1 MKDDAL
7 IDTNIIDVLKRIESV
22 SDNKARVYLLT
33 PPEYYCPTK
42 KASLGNYVTF
52 YCVSEACSTAGYGV
66 TQQATKALIHINTPL
81 SWEADCWGMFNLLY
95 GLEIL
100 SLIPPAITDGDT
112 DKEGSGLEQQRAVR
126 AVERA
131 AIRCRLKRQ
140 EKGYP
145 FRRARRVLR
154 KKFQKELSY
163 EVE

>member
-7 IDTNIIDVLKRIESV
+7 IDANIIDVLKRIESV

-52 YCVSEACSTAGYGV
+52 YRLSEACSTAGYGV
-66 TQQATKALIHINTPL
+66 TQQAAKALIHINTPL
-81 SWEADCWGMFNLLY
+81 RWEADCGGMFNLLY

-112 DKEGSGLEQQRAVR
+112 DKEGSGLEQ
-126 AVERA
+126 
-131 AIRCRLKRQ
+131 
-140 EKGYP
+140 
-145 FRRARRVLR
+145 
-154 KKFQKELSY
+154 
-163 EVE
+163 